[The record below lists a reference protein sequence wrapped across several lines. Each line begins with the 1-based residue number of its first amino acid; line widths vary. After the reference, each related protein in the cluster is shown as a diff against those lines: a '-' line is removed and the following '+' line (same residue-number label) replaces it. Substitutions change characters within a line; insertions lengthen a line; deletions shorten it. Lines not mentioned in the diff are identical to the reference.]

1 MTSGGF
7 TMFRRLFAL
16 CIFGVMI
23 ISASCA
29 EPPQEDEPETA
40 PQPVVEKIEGPY
52 YELTK
57 EEVTSHPD
65 WTSMNVK
72 FKGAK
77 IGDKYSPALEKDLG
91 KVDKTDPVGTD
102 HYRSI
107 FDKSS
112 FAIYTHKMTGELQK
126 FEIYAAMADKI
137 ADPKFKKLLTGG
149 SLDYMREAFGKEE
162 MSEINFNT
170 TGMEYFYDAKGF
182 RFVQYAPPGAK
193 PISAILF
200 SKIKQ

>member
-1 MTSGGF
+1 
-7 TMFRRLFAL
+7 MFRRLAVSL
-16 CIFGVMI
+16 IVGVMI

-29 EPPQEDEPETA
+29 EPPKEEEPDPA
-40 PQPVVEKIEGPY
+40 PQVVEKVEGPY

-65 WTSMNVK
+65 WTSMNIK

-77 IGDKYSPALEKDLG
+77 IGDKSTAVEKDLG
-91 KVDKTDPVGTD
+91 KVDKTEPVGTD
-102 HYRSI
+102 YYRSI

-126 FEIYAAMADKI
+126 FEIYGAIANKI
-137 ADPKFKKLLTGG
+137 TDPKFKKLLSGG

-162 MSEINFNT
+162 KAEMNFDT

-182 RFVQYAPPGAK
+182 RFVQYNLGAPVNA
-193 PISAILF
+193 LMF
-200 SKIKQ
+200 SKIKKQ